1 MTDPSLALLAAAIGI
16 ARTDSAVV
24 ALFEAAGVEVSVWQ
38 TAPPVPAGSEG
49 ADGYPYIEIPTIQ
62 TLGDEPIDGDQV
74 VEEEGEEVVE
84 TVTDDP
90 SECFLTVNVL
100 SRLRADGT
108 GGFPECVAF
117 VGALRKCLG
126 REIVVPGFRVTLGH
140 FRDARHFTESDRITT
155 LSVATFRYLIQPA

>member
-16 ARTDSAVV
+16 VRTDEPVV

-49 ADGYPYIEIPTIQ
+49 ADGYPYIELPTIQ
-62 TLGDEPIDGDQV
+62 TLGDEPIDGDQAD
-74 VEEEGEEVVE
+74 EAGELEI
-84 TVTDDP
+84 VTDDP